1 MNELDIDRLDDEF
14 ANRMAASNQGDNEE
28 DHMTADDLLCELLD
42 RIGFKS
48 VIEEYRKIGKW
59 YA

>member
-14 ANRMAASNQGDNEE
+14 ANRMRAANEGDNET
-28 DHMTADDLLCELLD
+28 DHITADDLLCELLE
-42 RIGFKS
+42 RMGFKK